1 LRSLRALREID
12 NERKQVAIVRGI
24 VFDLDGTLVV
34 QELDFEAMRREIGM
48 PSGTPLLE
56 AIECLQRPARE
67 AAVAVLRRHELAAAE
82 TARLN
87 PGVRKF
93 LDWLSARGVRQA
105 VLSRNMREAVLKVLS
120 RCGLSFDLVLAREDA
135 PYKPS
140 PEGLWQICELWGM
153 APARVAMIGDYLYDL
168 QAGKSAGTRTALV
181 THGRSLPFVHL
192 ADVAFASFEDVPDA
206 LRRWFD
212 DESSPADNEKAHF
225 PLSG

>member
-1 LRSLRALREID
+1 MGP
-12 NERKQVAIVRGI
+12 VRGV

-34 QELDFEAMRREIGM
+34 QELDFEAMRREIGL
-48 PSGTPLLE
+48 PSDTPLLE
-56 AIECLQRPARE
+56 AVERLHGLERE
-67 AAVAVLRRHELAAAE
+67 AAVGVLRRHELAAAE

-87 PGVRKF
+87 PGVRSF
-93 LDWLSARGVRQA
+93 LDWLTVRGVRQA

-120 RCGLSFDLVLAREDA
+120 RCGVSFDQVLAREDA

-140 PEGLWQICELWGM
+140 PEGLWQICEVWGI
-153 APARVAMIGDYLYDL
+153 APARVVMIGDYLYDL

-181 THGRSLPFVHL
+181 THGRSLPFAQL

-206 LRRWFD
+206 LRRWFAGD
-212 DESSPADNEKAHF
+212 GPTTGDAKAHF